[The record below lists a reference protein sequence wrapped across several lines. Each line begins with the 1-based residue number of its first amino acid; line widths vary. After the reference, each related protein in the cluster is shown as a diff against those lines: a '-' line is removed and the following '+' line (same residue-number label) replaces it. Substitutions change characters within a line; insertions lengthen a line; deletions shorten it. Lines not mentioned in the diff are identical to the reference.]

1 MGEAQSQRKEARL
14 LQRSRRRT
22 RLQRSRAKRTPTR
35 LQIKRS
41 RTNSQMQRR
50 NKKLPK
56 SVHIRLRLNSKRKEP
71 RLRSSRTGL
80 RGKQRIMQHQSSS
93 RRRRSSNRR
102 RQGTMHRSNNKNP
115 MQMRHLPG
123 RWPQRAIP
131 MNSSQSLMS
140 KTQRT
145 MLGVYIDRP
154 QAFRGGQQD
163 SGKPPGATFLLSTIL

>member
-80 RGKQRIMQHQSSS
+80 RGKQRIMQHQSS
-93 RRRRSSNRR
+93 NRR
-102 RQGTMHRSNNKNP
+102 HRSNNKNP
-115 MQMRHLPG
+115 MQMRHLPR

-140 KTQRT
+140 KMQRT

-163 SGKPPGATFLLSTIL
+163 SGTPPGATFLLSTIL